1 MSFIIILLLIAG
13 GVLISV
19 VLPIVKEGYPKAKT
33 ELVRGQFLSTIWGI
47 AKPYLLL
54 GIGSVAT
61 ALLIMAGG
69 GHIGGTDQGRA
80 SGAAVGLLRGR
91 HAPEIQAIRQRGIGL
106 RHVWR
111 PEDAGVQPAVERDGG

>member
-61 ALLIMAGG
+61 ALLIMAGMANLG
-69 GHIGGTDQGRA
+69 EPIKAWHQA
-80 SGAAVGLLRGR
+80 LLLGYF
-91 HAPEIQAIRQRGIGL
+91 A
-106 RHVWR
+106 
-111 PEDAGVQPAVERDGG
+111 DATLQKFK